1 MASLRLTF
9 MVVTTIVIA
18 CMYFPTTLAVTS
30 YVVGGAKGWSMPPKP
45 NHYEAW
51 TEGKKFIKGDRFYW
65 VFKEGKHN
73 VGEKF
78 IKGDHFYWEF
88 KEGKYNVGEV
98 SSKEAYDTCNTTA
111 VIPPLVEID
120 GLILIPNKAKIY
132 YFICTI
138 HCSKG
143 MKVAIDIKES

>member
-18 CMYFPTTLAVTS
+18 CMHFPTTLAVTS
-30 YVVGGAKGWSMPPKP
+30 YVVGGAKGWSMPQKP

-65 VFKEGKHN
+65 VFNEGKH
-73 VGEKF
+73 
-78 IKGDHFYWEF
+78 
-88 KEGKYNVGEV
+88 NVGEV

-111 VIPPLVEID
+111 LIPPLIEKAD
-120 GLILIPNKAKIY
+120 GIFLYLNEAKIY

>member
-9 MVVTTIVIA
+9 TVVTTIVIA
-18 CMYFPTTLAVTS
+18 CMHFPTTLAVTS
-30 YVVGGAKGWSMPPKP
+30 YVVGGAKGWSMPQNP

-51 TEGKKFIKGDRFYW
+51 TKGK
-65 VFKEGKHN
+65 
-73 VGEKF
+73 KF
-78 IKGDHFYWEF
+78 IKGDHFYWVI
-88 KEGKYNVGEV
+88 KERKYNVGEV

-111 VIPPLVEID
+111 VIPPVFDVD
-120 GLILIPNKAKIY
+120 GFFSVLYKVKIY